1 MDQNTHLGS
10 LLVPAT
16 FLGLV
21 GPSPVIRV
29 CERGAFDLVILTK
42 SKAPRLHT
50 FVIVQVLR
58 RGLCGFLLAET
69 TQNGSLKC
77 SFSHKGGL
85 NRPTGDAYRVGYF
98 GMQTGGFE

>member
-29 CERGAFDLVILTK
+29 CERGAFDLVIFLTK

-50 FVIVQVLR
+50 KRHRASAV
-58 RGLCGFLLAET
+58 A
-69 TQNGSLKC
+69 
-77 SFSHKGGL
+77 
-85 NRPTGDAYRVGYF
+85 RVMWVFIG
-98 GMQTGGFE
+98 